1 MDNNMKE
8 YFKKRLIEA
17 IVSESKK
24 RDFGEPTRNLSDPK
38 NFGID
43 RSKLPPG
50 SVVSGGNIIDNAERV
65 WHNTEML
72 KAALKINHEE
82 EIKKYSEALKRVGGD
97 PDSVIAQHKGK

>member
-1 MDNNMKE
+1 MKE

-50 SVVSGGNIIDNAERV
+50 SVVRGGNIIDNSERV

-72 KAALKINHEE
+72 KAALKINHEA
-82 EIKKYSEALKRVGGD
+82 EIKKYSAKLKELGGD
-97 PDSVIAQHKGK
+97 PDSVIAQHRGK

>member
-1 MDNNMKE
+1 MKE

-24 RDFGEPTRNLSDPK
+24 RDSEEPTRNLSDPK

-50 SVVSGGNIIDNAERV
+50 SVVRGGDIIDNAERV

-72 KAALKINHEE
+72 KFALLGNHEE

-97 PDSVIAQHKGK
+97 PDSIIAQHRGG

>member
-1 MDNNMKE
+1 MKE

-24 RDFGEPTRNLSDPK
+24 RDSGEPTRNLSDPK

-65 WHNTEML
+65 WHNTERL